1 MLFRAESSESKGFD
15 DRMLHENQPRH
26 VYSKGRHA
34 HSHPFFTDVSLSRI
48 FYVGIDL
55 N

>member
-1 MLFRAESSESKGFD
+1 MMLFRAESSESKGFD

-34 HSHPFFTDVSLSRI
+34 HSHPFSSMYLFLAFFVLELI
-48 FYVGIDL
+48 
-55 N
+55 